1 MLTPGQVL
9 QDRFRIARALT
20 SDAAGA
26 VYRAW
31 DITLNQPV
39 VIREY
44 PDDPGTGQQDIE
56 ELAVRLASLDHSNLV
71 KVSGHFGL
79 PGQGYYLVMPF
90 IDGQNLQQKQKESG
104 GTIPI
109 PALKPWIA
117 QVCDALQALHTQPV
131 PVFHGDVQPANILI
145 TPDNKAVLTGL
156 GTLVKPAVQPAT
168 VSIQQVAASVY
179 APYEQLTAGIVDA
192 RSDVYSLGAALFTLL
207 SGEVPPDSI
216 IRYNGAVLPTVRS
229 LNSSIPPDLSDCI
242 ARAMA
247 MEPEERYQSAAE
259 MKQRLMAAMEI
270 PQAAAAPL
278 PTIPSPGRYNTPTEQ
293 VPVKPAAPVI
303 RVYDP
308 VPPGQAKP
316 PKNKSCLLWGGI
328 AAGALV
334 LLGIVTVVILAL
346 AAPSLFNLPDI
357 LNGNKEVVKV
367 EEETETEEPEKV
379 SPTAVPTATELPD
392 FYVFPAYDGTP
403 SPAAG
408 AADLNSLCSRSNDPV
423 LSPIKY
429 SYSCTVPA
437 GKPLVINMG
446 WCTSTQEILDQNW
459 ALMSY
464 TLQVDD
470 VKVNIDRDTAFM
482 GYTNSVGFC
491 YAYRTY
497 IDGLKPGSHNITY
510 SFSMSQPLN
519 DGYDDYQAGTY
530 TVENI
535 ITIP

>member
-79 PGQGYYLVMPF
+79 PGQGYYLIMPF

-109 PALKPWIA
+109 SALKPWIA

-328 AAGALV
+328 AAGALL

-379 SPTAVPTATELPD
+379 PPTAVPTATELPD